1 VNSITDHE
9 GPMTEGDTPTVAR
22 RRVRLAIR
30 EARDAA
36 GLTQNQVAEEME
48 WSLSK
53 VIRIESGEVSIS
65 QNDLKPLLSY
75 LGIRDKAVV
84 AALVADARI
93 ARTRQR
99 QAWYQKPEF
108 RDYLSQQLLRLI
120 EYEAEAVAIRNYSTH
135 YIPGPIQTEEYAA
148 ALTGSHDELPP
159 ERIKAVVE
167 ARKVRRKT
175 VLERLGSTLKFFCL
189 LDESVF
195 MRPTGGTTIFA
206 AQLREVHR
214 LATADLINVR
224 MLPFTLPY
232 PIANNATF
240 DLLSLSSEPGSE
252 VLYRENGVADEL
264 IEDPVVTARHLER
277 FNQLWQ
283 IANNETDTIAFIK
296 GRIEYLEHNI
306 QRPGPP

>member
-1 VNSITDHE
+1 
-9 GPMTEGDTPTVAR
+9 MTEGDSPTVAR
-22 RRVRLAIR
+22 RRVRFAIR

-36 GLTQNQVAEEME
+36 GLTQNHVAEEME

-65 QNDLKPLLSY
+65 QNDLKPLLNF
-75 LGIRDKAVV
+75 LGIKDKAVV

-108 RDYLSQQLLRLI
+108 RDHLSQQLLRLI
-120 EYEAEAVAIRNYSTH
+120 EYEAEAAAIRNYSTH
-135 YIPGPIQTEEYAA
+135 YIPGPIQTEEYAV
-148 ALTGSHDELPP
+148 ALTGSHDELPR
-159 ERIKAVVE
+159 EQIEAVVE
-167 ARKVRRKT
+167 ARKLRRET
-175 VLERLGSTLKFFCL
+175 VLGRLGSALKFYCL

-195 MRPTGGTTIFA
+195 MRPTGGTRIFA

-224 MLPFTLPY
+224 MLPFKLPY

-264 IEDPVVTARHLER
+264 IEDTVVTGRHLER

-283 IANNETDTIAFIK
+283 IADSETDTIAFIK
-296 GRIEYLEHNI
+296 GRIEYLDAQHPEA
-306 QRPGPP
+306 RLP

>member
-1 VNSITDHE
+1 
-9 GPMTEGDTPTVAR
+9 MTEGDTPTVAR

-65 QNDLKPLLSY
+65 QNDLKPLLGY
-75 LGIRDKAVV
+75 LGIKDKAAVN
-84 AALVADARI
+84 ALVADARI

-99 QAWYQKPEF
+99 QAWYQRPEF
-108 RDYLSQQLLRLI
+108 RDHLSQQLLRLI

-135 YIPGPIQTEEYAA
+135 YIPGPIQTADYAA
-148 ALTGSHDELPP
+148 ALTGSHDELPA
-159 ERIKAVVE
+159 EQIRAVVD
-167 ARKVRRKT
+167 ARRQRRET
-175 VLERLGSTLKFFCL
+175 VLSRLGSSLKFFCL

-195 MRPTGGTTIFA
+195 MRPTGGATIFA
-206 AQLREVHR
+206 AQLRDIHH
-214 LATADLINVR
+214 LASTDLINVR

-240 DLLSLSSEPGSE
+240 DLLSLSTEPGSE
-252 VLYRENGVADEL
+252 IMYRENGIADEL
-264 IEDPVVTARHLER
+264 IEDSAITERHLER

-283 IANNETDTIAFIK
+283 IADDEADTIEFIK
-296 GRIEYLEHNI
+296 GRIEYLET
-306 QRPGPP
+306 RYPEARL